1 MGGHAMRAKL
11 LSALLCLAAVP
22 ALAAGDPDAVRGL
35 LVERCADCHAVP
47 GYRTSTPAT
56 GLPAPAF
63 KVMANEPEVYPEE
76 RLRAFLQRPH
86 WPMSGFILSPSDIDN
101 ILAYLT
107 TLRQK

>member
-1 MGGHAMRAKL
+1 MCAKS

-22 ALAAGDPDAVRGL
+22 ALAAGDPDAVKGL
-35 LVERCADCHAVP
+35 LVERCADCHAIP
-47 GYRTSTPAT
+47 GYSTSTPAT

-63 KVMANEPEVYPEE
+63 KAMANDPALYTEE

-107 TLRQK
+107 TLRQR